1 MFGSKA
7 KQLEE
12 ALRVSEAKIAVLTE
26 RNEELNSQLAG
37 YHAKEEA
44 IIGALTEA
52 KSAAARIVTAAEKV
66 RNDTIEDAEQ
76 NKRLAAEEAER
87 VIEEA
92 LAHAEEIRL
101 DARQKADELLIGV
114 ENDAKMYRETLAAFN
129 AQLFAAADHVKTYAE
144 NFEALARGEMLID
157 DSAEIDYGT
166 AALRKTLDQEHVELP
181 EEYETPA
188 ALMKGIYALQGRG
201 LPAMETKDNEAG
213 EEYPGDPQIA
223 EEENEPTVL
232 EPEGTPEKPQEEH
245 VWTVDEIISDAMMK
259 AESDI
264 AVDAQLNA
272 LIDDV
277 LKG

>member
-12 ALRVSEAKIAVLTE
+12 ALRANEAEVAELTA
-26 RNEELNSQLAG
+26 RNEDLSGQLAG

-52 KSAAARIVTAAEKV
+52 KSAAARIVAAAEKV
-66 RNDTIEDAEQ
+66 RNDTIEEAEQ
-76 NKRLAAEEAER
+76 NKRLAAKEAER

-92 LAHAEEIRL
+92 HAHAEEIRL
-101 DARQKADELLIGV
+101 DARQKADELLVGV

-129 AQLFAAADHVKTYAE
+129 AQLFAAADHVKAYAE
-144 NFEALARGEMLID
+144 NFEALARGEVLSD
-157 DSAEIDYGT
+157 DSTEIDYGT
-166 AALRKTLDQEHVELP
+166 AAIRKSLEQKNVELP

-188 ALMKGIYALQGRG
+188 ALMQGIYALQGRN
-201 LPAMETKDNEAG
+201 LPRMGTEEGEAG
-213 EEYPGDPQIA
+213 EEYQGKPEMA
-223 EEENEPTVL
+223 SEESELTVL
-232 EPEGTPEKPQEEH
+232 EPESPSEKPEEEH
-245 VWTVDEIISDAMMK
+245 VWTVDEIISDAMAK

>member
-12 ALRVSEAKIAVLTE
+12 TLRVSEAKIAELTA
-26 RNEELNSQLAG
+26 RNDDLNGQLAG

-52 KSAAARIVTAAEKV
+52 KSAAVRIVAAAEKV

-92 LAHAEEIRL
+92 HAHAEEIRL

-114 ENDAKMYRETLAAFN
+114 ENDVKMYRETLAAFN
-129 AQLFAAADHVKTYAE
+129 AQLFAAADHVKAYAE
-144 NFEALARGEMLID
+144 NFEALARGEVLSD
-157 DSAEIDYGT
+157 DSVEIDYGT
-166 AALRKTLDQEHVELP
+166 AALRKTLEQKSVVLP

-188 ALMKGIYALQGRG
+188 ALMQGIYALQGRY
-201 LPAMETKDNEAG
+201 LPRMGTEENEAG
-213 EEYPGDPQIA
+213 EEYEGKPELA
-223 EEENEPTVL
+223 AEENEPPVA
-232 EPEGTPEKPQEEH
+232 EFEIPSEKPEEEH
-245 VWTVDEIISDAMMK
+245 VWTVDEIISDAMAK

>member
-12 ALRVSEAKIAVLTE
+12 TLRESEAKIAELTAHNGDLKD
-26 RNEELNSQLAG
+26 RLAD
-37 YHAKEEA
+37 YRAKEEA

-52 KSAAARIVTAAEKV
+52 KSAAARIVAAAEKV

-76 NKRLAAEEAER
+76 NKRFAAEEAER
-87 VIEEA
+87 VIQEA
-92 LAHAEEIRL
+92 HAHAEEIRL
-101 DARQKADELLIGV
+101 EARQKADELLVGV
-114 ENDAKMYRETLAAFN
+114 ENDARMYRETLAAFN
-129 AQLFAAADHVKTYAE
+129 AQLFAAADHVKAYAE
-144 NFEALARGEMLID
+144 NFEALARGEVLAD

-166 AALRKTLDQEHVELP
+166 AALRKSLEQESVELP

-188 ALMKGIYALQGRG
+188 ALMQGIYALQGRD
-201 LPAMETKDNEAG
+201 LPPVGTMENEAG
-213 EEYPGDPQIA
+213 EAYEGKPEMADQ
-223 EEENEPTVL
+223 ENEPRVAEL
-232 EPEGTPEKPQEEH
+232 ENPSEKQQEEH
-245 VWTVDEIISDAMMK
+245 VWTVDEIISDAMAK